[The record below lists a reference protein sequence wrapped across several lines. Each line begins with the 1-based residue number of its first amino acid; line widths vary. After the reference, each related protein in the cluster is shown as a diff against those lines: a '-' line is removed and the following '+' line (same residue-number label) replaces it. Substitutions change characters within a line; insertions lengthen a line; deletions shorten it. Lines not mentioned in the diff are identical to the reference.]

1 MSGAELGERC
11 VEGMSS
17 IYDDAASHSIYDLD
31 GVNWATCFNIFNKE
45 GALGGTWFGNVR
57 CCVLV

>member
-1 MSGAELGERC
+1 MFL
-11 VEGMSS
+11 
-17 IYDDAASHSIYDLD
+17 IYDDAASHSIFDLD